1 MGDGTVNVSVRT
13 GAPWWLWL
21 IILALLA
28 AGGLGAWMWW
38 EGWRL
43 YDGERYS
50 PPPPDA
56 SETIVADEHEVR
68 VTEQHL
74 VGVRGMASETVHA
87 SRKVTLTG
95 DGWGLLPGASLTF
108 DVDAIAVRRALVR
121 DTDLTV
127 LDDGRV
133 VTVEVDSVVR
143 IEHEREGST
152 SFGRAME
159 AARAHDGWLR
169 SFARRRA
176 LDEQAVNTDALLWQA
191 SSDAWHHFGDLDTL
205 KALAVADAACGVESV
220 VDALD
225 IERDV
230 EVTFEGR
237 PIEPQCAPELRDGAV
252 TLEEVEL

>member
-1 MGDGTVNVSVRT
+1 MSDGTVNVSVRT
-13 GAPWWLWL
+13 GAPGWMWV

-28 AGGLGAWMWW
+28 AGGLGGWAWY

-43 YDGERYS
+43 DDGERYTPS
-50 PPPPDA
+50 PPRTSDM
-56 SETIVADEHEVR
+56 IVADEHEVR

-74 VGVRGMASETVHA
+74 VGVRGMAQETVHA
-87 SRKVTLTG
+87 SREVTVTG
-95 DGWGLLPGASLTF
+95 DGWGLLPGATITF

-152 SFGRAME
+152 TFGRAME
-159 AARAHDGWLR
+159 AAHASDGWLR
-169 SFARRRA
+169 GFARRRA

-191 SSDAWHHFGDLDTL
+191 SSDAWHHFGDLDAL
-205 KALAVADAACGVESV
+205 KELAVADAACGVESV
-220 VDALD
+220 VEALD

-230 EVTFEGR
+230 EVAFEGR